1 MPKTTRKN
9 DYIRLR
15 SGSSNWTIR
24 LQYPDGRDVV
34 RSLGTPDRRQAEII
48 AGPMITAHKAAL
60 LAARPRLEA
69 MWAHQLEPGQ
79 LHAAPDGGQIF
90 ATDRE
95 LHYLGHNGAVTR
107 VEPNGGPA
115 QRLLNMPMGAVLIGD
130 KTTGA
135 PLTELRQKYKG
146 APFINLDA
154 LERQTAPTKN
164 GDDAILET
172 YLSHAG
178 VVGYYERE
186 ARAVWAVFKAM
197 SVPLKDASRDDGRK
211 LVAHFESQE
220 LKSATIT
227 KKIGWL
233 TAAVNLAIREGK
245 LKFNPFS
252 GVVPQRDDAQRR
264 LPLSDADISQA
275 KIKLAKL
282 NDADQL
288 LVRVLATTG
297 MRLSEAFQI
306 DSEGTEGGVRFV
318 IVGKKT
324 DQSLRRV
331 PLPRDL
337 LPYLP
342 KAIKGQLFARI
353 GTLKRTSDAA
363 SKRLMRFLRKD
374 CSITDARK
382 VIHSLRHRAQD
393 RLRAAECPQDI
404 RWAILGHEEETV
416 AAGYGEG
423 FAVTVLRKWIDK
435 VGF

>member
-1 MPKTTRKN
+1 MPKTKRKI
-9 DYIRLR
+9 DYLRLR
-15 SGSSNWTIR
+15 PGSSNWTIR

-60 LAARPRLEA
+60 LAARPRLVA
-69 MWAHQLEPGQ
+69 SWQHAYEPGRE
-79 LHAAPDGGQIF
+79 HVAPDGARII

-95 LHYLGHNGAVTR
+95 LIHIGHNGAITR
-107 VEPNGGPA
+107 TEPNGFAANRLENFTGTTTRDWVRLVGPNFD
-115 QRLLNMPMGAVLIGD
+115 RLKRPAVAV
-130 KTTGA
+130 KS
-135 PLTELRQKYKG
+135 
-146 APFINLDA
+146 
-154 LERQTAPTKN
+154 

-172 YLSHAG
+172 YLKHAN
-178 VVGYYERE
+178 VTGYYERE
-186 ARAVWAVFKAM
+186 ARAVWALFKTLCDK
-197 SVPLKDASRDDGRK
+197 PLKDAGRDDGRK
-211 LVAHFESQE
+211 LVAHFVGDDPENPKV
-220 LKSATIT
+220 KSATIT

-233 TAAVNLAIREGK
+233 TAAVNLAIKEGH

-264 LPLSDADISQA
+264 LPLSDADIA
-275 KIKLAKL
+275 ECKIKLAKL
-282 NDADQL
+282 STADQL
-288 LVRVLATTG
+288 LIRILATTG

-306 DSEGTEGGVRFV
+306 DGEGTEGGVRFV

-342 KAIKGQLFARI
+342 KAIKSQLFPRI

-374 CSITDARK
+374 CGITDTRK

-404 RWAILGHEEETV
+404 RWAILGHEEKSV

-423 FAVTVLRKWIDK
+423 FAVTLLRKWADK
-435 VGF
+435 IGF